1 MAVESIGGVYNVKI
15 PGLTDAA
22 DIQAAFQAYHYGAYT
37 STATT
42 AAIASDSMAYWLKS
56 IETDIAT
63 LEARPSSGGDATSS
77 APVAGDFTPS
87 GIPDGYIWVDF
98 DGAMT
103 SNVNGATAV
112 YNNNAPT
119 SSLTSG
125 LIWVDKDA
133 TTSTTGNPFIP
144 QAIIAAK
151 GDLLAGSANDTVVVL
166 TVGTNGQYLKADSST
181 TSGLAWSD
189 PGDLTAVSAGTG
201 ITVTNGAGP
210 IPSVA
215 VDTTL
220 VATTSNTMTLSN
232 KTLTS
237 PITTGGTSTT
247 ETIAYPILIS
257 PEERLNVSASTST
270 GTINIDLAT
279 AGTWYYTNNS
289 AANHTLNFR
298 FSSSTSL
305 TNILTTNDSITAV
318 WMNTNGST
326 AYYPNVIQVDGA
338 TSGVSVKWQGGTAPT
353 AGNAS
358 SIDTY
363 VFNIIKTA
371 ATSYT
376 VLASQTK
383 FA

>member
-1 MAVESIGGVYNVKI
+1 MAVESIGPIFETKI
-15 PGLTDAA
+15 PGLADAA
-22 DIQAAFQAYHYGAYT
+22 DIQAAFYAYHYGAYT
-37 STATT
+37 SVATT
-42 AAIASDSMAYWLKS
+42 AGIITPSMAKILKD
-56 IETDIAT
+56 IHQDIAD

-98 DGAMT
+98 DGSMT
-103 SNVNGATAV
+103 SSVIGATAV

-119 SSLTSG
+119 SNLTGG

-166 TVGTNGQYLKADSST
+166 TVGSNGQYLKADSST

-201 ITVTNGAGP
+201 ITVTNGTGP

-237 PITTGGTSTT
+237 PTISGGTLVES
-247 ETIAYPILIS
+247 IIRGI
-257 PEERLNVSASTST
+257 EEDVNIVASAAT
-270 GTINIDLAT
+270 GTINFDVST
-279 AGTWYYTNNS
+279 ASIWYYTSN
-289 AANHTLNFR
+289 AGANHTLNFR
-298 FSSSTSL
+298 HSATTSL
-305 TNILTTNDSITAV
+305 NDTLATGDAITLV
-318 WMNTNGST
+318 WMNTNGT
-326 AYYPNVIQVDGA
+326 TPYYPNVITVDGA
-338 TSGVSVKWQGGTAPT
+338 TSGVSIKVPSAITS
-353 AGNAS
+353 GNTSA
-358 SIDTY
+358 IDVYSFTL
-363 VFNIIKTA
+363 VKTA

-376 VLASQTK
+376 VLETQTK